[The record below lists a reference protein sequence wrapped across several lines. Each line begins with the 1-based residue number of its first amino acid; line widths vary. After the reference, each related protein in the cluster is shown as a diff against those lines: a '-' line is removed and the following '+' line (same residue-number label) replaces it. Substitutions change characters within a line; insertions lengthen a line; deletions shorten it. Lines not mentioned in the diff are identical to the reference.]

1 MKKDAM
7 KNISKEIKDQARDF
21 MPIEAI
27 NDFIS
32 LISPWEDRIQSFF
45 FQIKSG
51 ETPTLEFGA
60 HLGKVVVDLTYSQNQ
75 HQINHLTLSTLDWLQ
90 RTETGQYTAL
100 SLNSGGSQALLY
112 QAEGSDSRQRLKDYA
127 THLENILG
135 DETKWK

>member
-1 MKKDAM
+1 MKKDGI
-7 KNISKEIKDQARDF
+7 KNIAKEIKDQAKDF

-32 LISPWEDRIQSFF
+32 LISPWESRIRAFF

-51 ETPTLEFGA
+51 ETATLEFGA
-60 HLGKVVVDLTYSQNQ
+60 HLGKIVVDFTYSQNQ
-75 HQINHLTLSTLDWLQ
+75 YQINHLTLSSLDWLQ
-90 RTETGQYTAL
+90 RTETGQFTAL

-112 QAEGSDSRQRLKDYA
+112 QAEGTDARERLKNYA

-135 DETKWK
+135 DMAKWK